1 MQNKTIL
8 RFHLTVVR
16 KGITKKIRNA
26 GENAEGY
33 HWWEHTSEATME
45 ISVRVQNKTK
55 RTII

>member
-16 KGITKKIRNA
+16 KGITKKTRNA
-26 GENAEGY
+26 GKTAEGY
-33 HWWEHTSEATME
+33 HWWEHTSEVTME
-45 ISVRVQNKTK
+45 ISVRVLNKTK